1 MKQRPERKLT
11 LLVKLNIY
19 WTTEAHCFYKGFK
32 NGFNILWFVELQT
45 FRFCLLKLIYLYKI
59 KSEIEKKSINARFS
73 GDFFFFF
80 AQCWQAVVDIYK
92 CTWIL
97 NSRNNNYINPW
108 HLFTNVTLVQLL
120 CETQIWK
127 DVGSGEIC
135 SRYGGQY
142 LARATSDNPPA
153 LNVSHCQSTSASPI
167 SLGAESQ
174 PRVRQ
179 SKKMCF
185 FSPFFQFQ

>member
-1 MKQRPERKLT
+1 MSL
-11 LLVKLNIY
+11 
-19 WTTEAHCFYKGFK
+19 GFQ
-32 NGFNILWFVELQT
+32 WFFV
-45 FRFCLLKLIYLYKI
+45 
-59 KSEIEKKSINARFS
+59 
-73 GDFFFFF
+73 FF
-80 AQCWQAVVDIYK
+80 AQCWQALVDIHK

-120 CETQIWK
+120 CKTQICK

-167 SLGAESQ
+167 SPGAESR
-174 PRVRQ
+174 PREREH
-179 SKKMCF
+179 KKCV
-185 FSPFFQFQ
+185 FSLFSFPVPVKSNSQELCILKYPLPADTEEETEWKSAVWCPVELFHFI